1 MKTLTK
7 SQRDYFIGR
16 INENINKEIQ
26 AIEQINA
33 TAIETTAQKQYKA
46 YLKETKLDRL
56 IKKYTKLESR
66 WKGIENEMQN
76 VCEALHERTE
86 YPGKSNYFNRPYNTD
101 GVHKF
106 LKQICT
112 ALAREGFINTPK
124 GRRLKEL
131 ETKKQAATDVVMG
144 MTKTSQVVQ
153 EINKVLGKDM
163 RLLGS
168 E

>member
-46 YLKETKLDRL
+46 YLKETKLDKL
-56 IKKYTKLESR
+56 IAKYSKLETQ
-66 WKGIENEMQN
+66 WKGIESEMQN
-76 VCEALHERTE
+76 VCQALHERTE
-86 YPGKSNYFNRPYNTD
+86 YPGKNSYWNKPYNTD

-106 LKQICT
+106 LKGICT
-112 ALAREGFINTPK
+112 ALARDGFINTPK